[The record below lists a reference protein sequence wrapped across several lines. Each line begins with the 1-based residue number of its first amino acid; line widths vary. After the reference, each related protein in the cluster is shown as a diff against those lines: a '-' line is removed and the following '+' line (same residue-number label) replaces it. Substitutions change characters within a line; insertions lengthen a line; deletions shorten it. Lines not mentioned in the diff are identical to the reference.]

1 MPDNICLSLKKSQIK
16 SGNIMNEK
24 IIGLNITEC
33 IESKLEKKG
42 NISVNEAANISGY
55 TLLWAGDNP
64 GQALC

>member
-1 MPDNICLSLKKSQIK
+1 
-16 SGNIMNEK
+16 MNEK

-33 IESKLEKKG
+33 IESKLEKKE